1 MPLLFLNAQTQ
12 NYTKEYLLS
21 YPETAITSTKALL
34 KWEREDWNKAAG
46 VVFIAGSL
54 YLFDEELSDLVKR
67 NRTDFTKG
75 LANIGNQFGN
85 GRYVL
90 PVLGLT
96 YFSGYLLDSDKTMDT
111 ALLSLKSFLLAN
123 GMTTSLKY
131 LTQRQRPI
139 SENGKQFWNGK
150 GFSHRRESFP
160 SGHTTIVWSIAPILA
175 EQYKETVWVAPTAYT
190 VACLTSFARIH
201 DSKHWASDVFAGAT
215 IGYLTSQ
222 LVLKTTP
229 KLQVMLSPEPH
240 NITIG
245 YNF

>member
-1 MPLLFLNAQTQ
+1 MYLNAEPTGF
-12 NYTKEYLLS
+12 TEAYLLS
-21 YPETAITSTKALL
+21 YPETAVTASKASF
-34 KWEREDWNKAAG
+34 KWEREDWTKAAG
-46 VVFIAGSL
+46 VVFITGSL
-54 YLFDEELSDLVKR
+54 YLFDEELSDLVIR

-75 LANIGNQFGN
+75 LAKVGNQFGN

-90 PVLGLT
+90 PALGVT
-96 YFSGYLLDSDKTMDT
+96 YLSGYLLGSDKTMDT
-111 ALLSLKSFLLAN
+111 AMLSLKSFLLAN
-123 GMTTSLKY
+123 GVTSSLKY

-222 LVLKTTP
+222 LVLRTTP
-229 KLQVMLSPEPH
+229 KLQVNLSVNPQII
-240 NITIG
+240 NLS